1 MEPTKFGKLL
11 TRLREEQRYS
21 MNALADAAKV
31 SVAHVSRIEAG
42 ERPNPSA
49 RFIKKISN
57 VIGHYDE
64 LMEAAGYLDEANC
77 FGQTVPNSEDMLIN
91 DLLKQVQQ
99 LTPEQ
104 VEAFI
109 KLAQSI
115 NNQAANDK
123 PKSKIRFKKSA
134 PSAPKEDPV
143 AKLPYWY
150 MRLTALRQERGLS
163 LEEAAKQMGGYMTP
177 DILRSYEKGK
187 AMPDPAD
194 QELMS
199 DFYETNW
206 FFISGRVNVRRG
218 YAGETTVAID
228 AADNEDHPNEPLS
241 YEKRKQLKDVYEK
254 LGLVYDLEEDEEN
267 N

>member
-64 LMEAAGYLDEANC
+64 LMEAAGYLDEVNC
-77 FGQTVPNSEDMLIN
+77 SGQTAPDSQDKLIN
-91 DLLKQVQQ
+91 DLLKQAQQ

-115 NNQAANDK
+115 NDQTATNK

-134 PSAPKEDPV
+134 PKEDSV

-150 MRLTALRQERGLS
+150 MRLTALRQEKGLS
-163 LEEAAKQMGGYMTP
+163 LEEAAEQMGGYMTP
-177 DILRSYEKGK
+177 EILRSYEKGK
-187 AMPDPAD
+187 VVPDPAD
-194 QELMS
+194 QELLS
-199 DFYETNW
+199 SFYETNW
-206 FFISGRVNVRRG
+206 FFISGRVGIRWG

-228 AADNEDHPNEPLS
+228 AADNEDHPNEPLP
-241 YEKRKQLKDVYEK
+241 YEKRKQLRDIYEQF
-254 LGLVYDLEEDEEN
+254 GLVYDLEEDEEDTEK
-267 N
+267 